1 MFNYG
6 LNEIGS
12 VAFQLNFD
20 NDYMNK
26 QIGNFNKK
34 YSYYDPDDVV
44 SDIERYFKGGNMR
57 NNPMYEITRK
67 DLHWMINEAI
77 ERIKN
82 G

>member
-1 MFNYG
+1 MFNYD

-57 NNPMYEITRK
+57 NTPMYEITIK